1 MKGLFY
7 ISFRKIDMFYTI
19 PVYQKDRLI
28 SLTIP
33 VYQEDRLNQKS
44 LLIKGRQIL
53 L

>member
-19 PVYQKDRLI
+19 PVYRKDRLI

-33 VYQEDRLNQKS
+33 VLSERPIESEKSINQ
-44 LLIKGRQIL
+44 R
-53 L
+53 